1 MKGYNEEKL
10 FSETLWLYNILY
22 GKILDMTI
30 CGHKTATKQCVDGT
44 CFCIWWSNLEEL
56 HGKLLFCCQ
65 APEIQSNSPS
75 SSLIQKSVWYICIG
89 LSQYSCRLSYNT
101 LEGLCFALVLFF
113 LFSWIFVCSNTEYE
127 HSLYPHDQCWGLLL
141 ISSFYQW
148 LLWFQ
153 IVFKSKSWG
162 GKFSLDTCETLDKW
176 MSFDILFIHYL

>member
-44 CFCIWWSNLEEL
+44 CFCIWWSNLVEL

-75 SSLIQKSVWYICIG
+75 SSLIHKSVWYICIG

-101 LEGLCFALVLFF
+101 LGGLCFALVLFF
-113 LFSWIFVCSNTEYE
+113 LFSWFFVCSNTEYE
-127 HSLYPHDQCWGLLL
+127 HSLYPYDQCWGILL

-176 MSFDILFIHYL
+176 MSFDILFLHYL

>member
-1 MKGYNEEKL
+1 MCWWNMLLHMMKQ
-10 FSETLWLYNILY
+10 FRRITW
-22 GKILDMTI
+22 
-30 CGHKTATKQCVDGT
+30 KTFV
-44 CFCIWWSNLEEL
+44 
-56 HGKLLFCCQ
+56 LL
-65 APEIQSNSPS
+65 PGSWNPSNSPS

-127 HSLYPHDQCWGLLL
+127 HSLYPHDQCWGILL